1 MIVEY
6 WICIF
11 RYVKGPKNKSVSYNE
26 NFSVPRLKNPVGK
39 HLFLHINY
47 NFVIHNHKLLVWVNS
62 VWENIMTYSLI
73 VRLVCV
79 LYIFDQCD
87 IYVPFAENVFDNSC
101 VASKTARRPP

>member
-1 MIVEY
+1 MFVEY

-11 RYVKGPKNKSVSYNE
+11 HNVKGPKNNSVSCNE
-26 NFSVPRLKNPVGK
+26 NFSVSRLKILSERY
-39 HLFLHINY
+39 LFLFINY
-47 NFVIHNHKLLVWVNS
+47 NFVSHIHRLLVRVCS
-62 VWENIMTYSLI
+62 VCENIMIYGLI

-101 VASKTARRPP
+101 VASKAARKPP